1 MDQKRQIPAIEFLW
15 LALYGFAA
23 FSLELLQGLMIKLS
37 TGASNLLTALL
48 WLIAATALIYL
59 AKTKFAFDIFKIK
72 AKLNNQTQLFL
83 IICVCG
89 IILLTTIGFGGFKP
103 WMEFT
108 GEANRQIGPYLSRIV
123 YYLAE
128 SLLILI
134 TISFAQE
141 FFDRRFH
148 LPTWL
153 PIGGVFLAVTWGSIH
168 FFLQGISDGFY
179 TMAFSLIAGLI
190 YLAAKK
196 DARWSYFY
204 IALAFIL

>member
-1 MDQKRQIPAIEFLW
+1 MAQKRQIPAIEFLW

-59 AKTKFAFDIFKIK
+59 AKTKFAFAIFKIK

-148 LPTWL
+148 LPAWL
-153 PIGGVFLAVTWGSIH
+153 PTGGIFLAVTWGSIH
-168 FFLQGISDGFY
+168 FFLQGISGGLY
-179 TMAFSLIAGLI
+179 TLAFSLIAGLI

>member
-1 MDQKRQIPAIEFLW
+1 MAQKRQILAIEFLW

-72 AKLNNQTQLFL
+72 AKLNNQTQLFF

-141 FFDRRFH
+141 FFDRRFQ

-153 PIGGVFLAVTWGSIH
+153 PTGGIFLAATWGSIH
-168 FFLQGISDGFY
+168 FFLQGISGGLY